1 MKIERYY
8 SEIKKRYGII
18 TRARGPFL
26 YTQKNVRLT
35 DLNQEGGRAILGWDS
50 PACAVFKNLL
60 SKGLTGS
67 FETAH
72 LPRLQKAL
80 AELLNGK
87 RKIFLFTHKRAAM
100 EAALLLDA
108 NSASVYKPFSGVDYS
123 AVKNVIV
130 APPLPWT
137 NNFWILAT
145 SALEADNAGSAV
157 NGAAGSFGQPN
168 DSGAAAALFSE
179 PFAPALVAAAARS
192 VYDLIAALKVRQE
205 KDFFIYDKIL
215 AKFFERRSCWLR
227 PKVPQEKYDDFVLA
241 CLDAGVAINPDYNAD
256 SIVPFGADKGV
267 LKKMGEIDVGF

>member
-1 MKIERYY
+1 M
-8 SEIKKRYGII
+8 
-18 TRARGPFL
+18 

-50 PACAVFKNLL
+50 SAYTVFKNIL
-60 SKGLTGS
+60 SKGLAGF

-72 LPRLQKAL
+72 FPRLQKAL
-80 AELLNGK
+80 SELLK
-87 RKIFLFTHKRAAM
+87 SERKIILFSSKRAAM

-108 NSASVYKPFSGVDYS
+108 NSASVYKPFVGVDYS

-137 NNFWILAT
+137 NNFWILAA
-145 SALEADNAGSAV
+145 S
-157 NGAAGSFGQPN
+157 
-168 DSGAAAALFSE
+168 SGLDPAILPSE
-179 PFAPALVAAAARS
+179 KFPPALLAAAARS

-205 KDFFIYDKIL
+205 KDFFIYDKVL
-215 AKFFERRSCWLR
+215 TKFFERRSCWLR

-256 SIVPFGADKGV
+256 SIVPYGADKGV
-267 LKKMGEIDVGF
+267 LKKMGEINV

>member
-1 MKIERYY
+1 MKIERFY

-50 PACAVFKNLL
+50 SAYTVFKNTL
-60 SKGLTGS
+60 SKGLAGS

-72 LPRLQKAL
+72 FARLQKAL
-80 AELLNGK
+80 SELLK
-87 RKIFLFTHKRAAM
+87 SERKIFLFSSKSAAM

-108 NSASVYKPFSGVDYS
+108 NSASVYKPFIGVDYS

-137 NNFWILAT
+137 NNFWILA
-145 SALEADNAGSAV
+145 A
-157 NGAAGSFGQPN
+157 
-168 DSGAAAALFSE
+168 SGGLDPAILPSE
-179 PFAPALVAAAARS
+179 KFPPALLAAAARS
-192 VYDLIAALKVRQE
+192 VYDLIAALKERQE
-205 KDFFIYDKIL
+205 KDFFIYDKVL
-215 AKFFERRSCWLR
+215 TKFFERRSCWLR

-256 SIVPFGADKGV
+256 SIVPYGADKGV
-267 LKKMGEIDVGF
+267 LKKMGEINV

>member
-50 PACAVFKNLL
+50 PAYTVFKNTL
-60 SKGLTGS
+60 SKGLAGS

-80 AELLNGK
+80 SELLNGK

-145 SALEADNAGSAV
+145 SALDADNAVSAA
-157 NGAAGSFGQPN
+157 NGAAGGFGRPN
-168 DSGAAAALFSE
+168 DSGAAAALVSE
-179 PFAPALVAAAARS
+179 PFPPALVAAAARS
-192 VYDLIAALKVRQE
+192 VYDLIAALKERQE

-215 AKFFERRSCWLR
+215 TKFFERRSCWLR
-227 PKVPQEKYDDFVLA
+227 PKVPQEKYDGFVLA

>member
-1 MKIERYY
+1 M
-8 SEIKKRYGII
+8 
-18 TRARGPFL
+18 

-50 PACAVFKNLL
+50 SAYTVFKNTL
-60 SKGLTGS
+60 SKGLAGS

-72 LPRLQKAL
+72 FARLQKAL
-80 AELLNGK
+80 SELLK
-87 RKIFLFTHKRAAM
+87 SERKIILFSSKRAAM

-108 NSASVYKPFSGVDYS
+108 NSASVYKPFIGVDYS

-137 NNFWILAT
+137 NNFWVLAASGGLDPAIL
-145 SALEADNAGSAV
+145 
-157 NGAAGSFGQPN
+157 P
-168 DSGAAAALFSE
+168 SE
-179 PFAPALVAAAARS
+179 KFPPALLAAAARS

-215 AKFFERRSCWLR
+215 TKFFERRSCWLR
-227 PKVPQEKYDDFVLA
+227 PKVPQEKYDAFVLA

-256 SIVPFGADKGV
+256 SIVPYGADKGV
-267 LKKMGEIDVGF
+267 LKKMGEINV

>member
-1 MKIERYY
+1 M
-8 SEIKKRYGII
+8 
-18 TRARGPFL
+18 

-50 PACAVFKNLL
+50 SAYTVFKNVL
-60 SKGLTGS
+60 SKGLAGS

-72 LPRLQKAL
+72 FPRLQKAL
-80 AELLNGK
+80 SELLK
-87 RKIFLFTHKRAAM
+87 SERKIFLFSSKRAAM

-108 NSASVYKPFSGVDYS
+108 NSASVYKPFAGVDYS

-137 NNFWILAT
+137 NNFWVLAASGGLDPAIL
-145 SALEADNAGSAV
+145 
-157 NGAAGSFGQPN
+157 P
-168 DSGAAAALFSE
+168 SE
-179 PFAPALVAAAARS
+179 KFPPALLAAAARS

-205 KDFFIYDKIL
+205 KDFFIYDKVL
-215 AKFFERRSCWLR
+215 TKFFERRSCWLR

-256 SIVPFGADKGV
+256 SIVPYGADKGV
-267 LKKMGEIDVGF
+267 LKKMGEINV

>member
-1 MKIERYY
+1 M
-8 SEIKKRYGII
+8 
-18 TRARGPFL
+18 

-50 PACAVFKNLL
+50 SAYTVFKNTL
-60 SKGLTGS
+60 SKGLAGS

-72 LPRLQKAL
+72 FARLQKAL
-80 AELLNGK
+80 SELLK
-87 RKIFLFTHKRAAM
+87 SERKIILFSSKRAAM

-108 NSASVYKPFSGVDYS
+108 NSASVYKPFIGVDYS

-137 NNFWILAT
+137 NNFWVLAASGGLDPAIL
-145 SALEADNAGSAV
+145 
-157 NGAAGSFGQPN
+157 P
-168 DSGAAAALFSE
+168 SE
-179 PFAPALVAAAARS
+179 KFPPALLAAAARS

-215 AKFFERRSCWLR
+215 TKFFERRSCWLR

-256 SIVPFGADKGV
+256 SIVPYGADKGV
-267 LKKMGEIDVGF
+267 LKKMGEINV

>member
-1 MKIERYY
+1 M
-8 SEIKKRYGII
+8 
-18 TRARGPFL
+18 

-50 PACAVFKNLL
+50 SAYTVFKNIL
-60 SKGLTGS
+60 SKGLAGS

-72 LPRLQKAL
+72 FARLQKAL
-80 AELLNGK
+80 SELLK
-87 RKIFLFTHKRAAM
+87 SERKIFLFSSKRAAM

-108 NSASVYKPFSGVDYS
+108 NSASVYKPFAGVDYS

-137 NNFWILAT
+137 NNFWILAA
-145 SALEADNAGSAV
+145 SSL
-157 NGAAGSFGQPN
+157 GQPS
-168 DSGAAAALFSE
+168 DSGAENGGLERGQNVIAGLDPAILPSE
-179 PFAPALVAAAARS
+179 KFPPALLAAAARA

-215 AKFFERRSCWLR
+215 TKFFERRSCWLR
-227 PKVPQEKYDDFVLA
+227 PKVPQEKYDAFVLA

-256 SIVPFGADKGV
+256 SIVPYGADKGV
-267 LKKMGEIDVGF
+267 LKKMGEINV

>member
-1 MKIERYY
+1 MKIERFY

-50 PACAVFKNLL
+50 SAYTVFKNTL
-60 SKGLTGS
+60 SKGLAGS

-72 LPRLQKAL
+72 FARLQKAL
-80 AELLNGK
+80 SELLK
-87 RKIFLFTHKRAAM
+87 SERKIFLFSSKSAAM

-108 NSASVYKPFSGVDYS
+108 NSASVYKPFIGVDYS

-137 NNFWILAT
+137 NNFWILA
-145 SALEADNAGSAV
+145 A
-157 NGAAGSFGQPN
+157 
-168 DSGAAAALFSE
+168 SGGLDPAILPSE
-179 PFAPALVAAAARS
+179 KFPPALLAAAARS
-192 VYDLIAALKVRQE
+192 VYDLIAALKERQE

-215 AKFFERRSCWLR
+215 TKFFERRSCWLR

-256 SIVPFGADKGV
+256 SIVPYGADKGV
-267 LKKMGEIDVGF
+267 LKKMGEINV

>member
-1 MKIERYY
+1 MKIERFY

-50 PACAVFKNLL
+50 SAYTVFKNVL
-60 SKGLTGS
+60 SKGLAGS

-72 LPRLQKAL
+72 FPRLQKAL
-80 AELLNGK
+80 SELLK
-87 RKIFLFTHKRAAM
+87 SERKIFLFSSKRAAM

-108 NSASVYKPFSGVDYS
+108 NSASVYKPFAGVDYS

-137 NNFWILAT
+137 NNFWVLAASGGLDPAIL
-145 SALEADNAGSAV
+145 
-157 NGAAGSFGQPN
+157 P
-168 DSGAAAALFSE
+168 SE
-179 PFAPALVAAAARS
+179 KFPPALLAAAARS

-205 KDFFIYDKIL
+205 KDFFIYDKVL
-215 AKFFERRSCWLR
+215 TKFFERRSCWLR

-256 SIVPFGADKGV
+256 SIVPYGADKGV
-267 LKKMGEIDVGF
+267 LKKMGEINV

>member
-1 MKIERYY
+1 M
-8 SEIKKRYGII
+8 
-18 TRARGPFL
+18 

-50 PACAVFKNLL
+50 SAYTVFKNIL
-60 SKGLTGS
+60 SKGLAGS

-72 LPRLQKAL
+72 FPRLQKAL
-80 AELLNGK
+80 SELLK
-87 RKIFLFTHKRAAM
+87 SERKIFLFSSKRAAM

-108 NSASVYKPFSGVDYS
+108 NSASVYKPFIGVDYS

-137 NNFWILAT
+137 NNFWVLAA
-145 SALEADNAGSAV
+145 SGLDQDKDSRVARG
-157 NGAAGSFGQPN
+157 N
-168 DSGAAAALFSE
+168 DGAAAANDDGAENGGLERGQNVIAGLDPAILPSE
-179 PFAPALVAAAARS
+179 KFPPALLAAAARS

-205 KDFFIYDKIL
+205 KDFFIYDKVL
-215 AKFFERRSCWLR
+215 TKFFERRSCWLR

-256 SIVPFGADKGV
+256 SIVPYGADKGV
-267 LKKMGEIDVGF
+267 FKKMGEINV